1 MESREGGG
9 GESRER
15 GGDEGERGGEE
26 VERWGKRGLSN
37 ENICLQ
43 FSIVQDSMHTDTL
56 TLTHTHTCTL
66 SQVKLHPITHI
77 SHSPLAHLHRQEQLT
92 SGYPLLSPTGI
103 TLTQA
108 VVSLI
113 YQLQEKE
120 PWQSAITQ
128 VGRVKRGRGEGEMW
142 EGEERKRGRGEG
154 EMWEGEERRG
164 RGEGRGGDVG
174 A

>member
-1 MESREGGG
+1 M
-9 GESRER
+9 
-15 GGDEGERGGEE
+15 
-26 VERWGKRGLSN
+26 ERWGKRGLSN
-37 ENICLQ
+37 ENKCLQ
-43 FSIVQDSMHTDTL
+43 FSIVQDSMHTDTH
-56 TLTHTHTCTL
+56 THTHTLTCTL